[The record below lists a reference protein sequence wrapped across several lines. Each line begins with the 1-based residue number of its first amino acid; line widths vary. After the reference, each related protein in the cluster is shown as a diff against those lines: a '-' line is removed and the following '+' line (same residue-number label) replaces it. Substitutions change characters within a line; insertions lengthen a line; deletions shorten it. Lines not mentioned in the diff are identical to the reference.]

1 MMTVDRSDST
11 RNHFVYRYFDSQGR
25 LLYVGYAVNLDRRW
39 QEHRLTR
46 PGMASQVSAA
56 RIAGPFCFQVARS
69 VERKALESEGPLYG
83 WTPLKQSIK
92 QRWDARGGD
101 QPINPYWD
109 AFDPTRGIGLSWRE
123 RADLRAMGV
132 RLPPIVAAF
141 ADTDGVPPLSLTDH
155 SRADCCNHFRR

>member
-25 LLYVGYAVNLDRRW
+25 LLYVGCAVNLDRRW

-69 VERKALESEGPLYG
+69 VERKAPSNPKALCMGGRHSSSRSSSVGMPEVAINPSIRTG
-83 WTPLKQSIK
+83 TPLIRRAAS
-92 QRWDARGGD
+92 DSLGVSA
-101 QPINPYWD
+101 
-109 AFDPTRGIGLSWRE
+109 PTSEQWVSGSRRSWR
-123 RADLRAMGV
+123 
-132 RLPPIVAAF
+132 
-141 ADTDGVPPLSLTDH
+141 LSRTPT
-155 SRADCCNHFRR
+155 AYRR